1 MTGPATA
8 RSARGVRPVAS
19 GAVDDIDAAPDEVD
33 EAPGLDAADAADA
46 GRRAALTD
54 SVHDALLELL
64 MSRGVEPGSPL
75 RTQTLAYRLGV
86 SATPVREA
94 LARLEG
100 TGLVVRSARRGY
112 RAAPLL
118 SERELDQLVDVRVL
132 VEPGIAAHACARAA
146 ADADGAFVAR
156 LRAAVKAQRAAPT
169 GPGYPVFKEYLRAD
183 WAFHELLAEGT
194 ANPFMVRT
202 LDAVRGFVQRLHQV
216 EEQVPDAAE
225 SVAEHE
231 AVVAAVAAGDPA
243 AAAEAMRRHLER
255 VRSRAA
261 PGPGAPGP
269 GAPGAPAQVAA
280 R

>member
-1 MTGPATA
+1 M
-8 RSARGVRPVAS
+8 
-19 GAVDDIDAAPDEVD
+19 DDIDAAPDEVD
-33 EAPGLDAADAADA
+33 EAPGPEAGDAVDA

-132 VEPGIAAHACARAA
+132 VEPGIAAHACARA
-146 ADADGAFVAR
+146 DEAFVAR
-156 LRAAVKAQRAAPT
+156 LRAAVEAQRAAPT

-261 PGPGAPGP
+261 PGPGTPGVP
-269 GAPGAPAQVAA
+269 GAAAPAGVVA